1 METLLEP
8 MKNTAIEAR
17 PAGALAVRD
26 MAARIAREAPELE
39 ALTPEQLEAVARAVV
54 GQRLAEDLRERSDM
68 ARLDY
73 ATERETFLSHAGK
86 NGSPNTRRA
95 YAAALDR
102 LDAYAAFKGQ
112 QVPAMKPRDAD
123 DFGYHLAT
131 EGRASA
137 SIRRDMAAA
146 SSFLSF
152 LARRYD
158 FISNPFRGTPARPE
172 KRATKAASFPTDK
185 ELAKLLPT
193 LPPDLRAAATVMAY
207 RGLRVGALPSLSIR
221 GDRFTA
227 RSKGKDI
234 TGELPAKTLE
244 AIRAAGLDARRP
256 FEDLSETVIADR
268 FRRATRKLAA
278 AGTIAAAYSAHDLR
292 HAYAV
297 REYRKDKDL
306 LRVKGL
312 LNHASVTVTELYLK
326 GIGEL

>member
-1 METLLEP
+1 
-8 MKNTAIEAR
+8 MKSTAIEAR

-26 MAARIAREAPELE
+26 MAQRIAREAPELE
-39 ALTPEQLEAVARAVV
+39 ALSPEQLEAVARAVV
-54 GQRLAEDLRERSDM
+54 GQRLADDLRERSDL

-73 ATERETFLSHAGK
+73 AAERASFLSHAGRT
-86 NGSPNTRRA
+86 GSANTHRA
-95 YAAALDR
+95 YASALER
-102 LDAYAAFKGQ
+102 LEAYAAFRGL
-112 QVPAMKPRDAD
+112 QVPAMKPREAD
-123 DFGYHLAT
+123 DYGYFLAT
-131 EGRASA
+131 EGRAPA
-137 SIRRDMAAA
+137 SIRRDVAAA
-146 SSFLSF
+146 SSFFSF

-172 KRATKAASFPTDK
+172 KRATKAASYPTDK
-185 ELAKLLPT
+185 ELNKLLAA
-193 LPPDLRAAATVMAY
+193 LPPDLRAAATVMAW

-234 TGELPAKTLE
+234 SGELPAKALE
-244 AIRAAGLDARRP
+244 AIKAARLDSRRP
-256 FEDLSETVIADR
+256 FADLSETVIADR
-268 FRRATRKLAA
+268 FRRATHKLAA
-278 AGTIAAAYSAHDLR
+278 AGALADPYSAHDLR

-326 GIGEL
+326 AMGEL